1 MVKFMKRVLI
11 FPSVSSKY
19 NKYVNNLYDTI
30 NDNYEVVG
38 YDTEIKKRKLL
49 RNEIYHFNWYEST
62 NSKKTIVI
70 RKMFIKILKLLNKK
84 IIWTVH
90 NNFPHEVKNK
100 KDTINFMKFMAEKSD
115 KIHVLCKETINNEY
129 LEKYKT
135 KIVYVPH
142 GDYIDNYPESN
153 IDIYERYN
161 IDERKKI
168 MLFIGQVRKYKNI
181 ELLIKAFC
189 NSNIQEDGFVL
200 LICGNCY
207 DKIYEEELKNL
218 SNENVFFDFNFI
230 KDEEMEAYLRA
241 SQIIVAPYN
250 KESSLNSGTLWMAMS
265 YHKTMMLPLI
275 GCVKDIENY
284 NDILYTYDY
293 KDEDEHY
300 NSLLNCFRLL
310 KLDVEKN
317 EMALQEKGIR
327 CYKYINE
334 KQSWKENKEEWI
346 NLYKF

>member
-1 MVKFMKRVLI
+1 MKRVLI

-19 NKYVNNLYDTI
+19 NKYLNNLCDTI
-30 NDNYEVVG
+30 RDNYEVVG
-38 YDTEIKKRKLL
+38 YDTALKKKKLFKS
-49 RNEIYHFNWYEST
+49 EIYHFNWYEST
-62 NSKKTIVI
+62 DSKKTIAI
-70 RKMFIKILKLLNKK
+70 RKMFIRILKLLNKK

-100 KDTINFMKFMAEKSD
+100 NGTINFMKFMAEKSD
-115 KIHVLCKETINNEY
+115 RIHILCKETINNEY

-135 KIVYVPH
+135 KIVCVPH
-142 GDYIDNYPESN
+142 GDYIDNYLKSD

-161 IDERKKI
+161 IDKSKKI

-189 NSNIQEDGFVL
+189 NSNIQEDDFVL

-207 DKIYEEELKNL
+207 DKRYEEEIRNL

-230 KDEEMEAYLRA
+230 KDEEMEAYLKA
-241 SQIIVAPYN
+241 SQMIVAPYN
-250 KESSLNSGTLWMAMS
+250 KQSSLNSGTLWMAMS

-275 GCVKDIENY
+275 GCVKDIDNY
-284 NDILYTYDY
+284 KNILYVYDY
-293 KDEDEHY
+293 KNEEEHY
-300 NSLLNCFRLL
+300 NSLLNCFKLL
-310 KLDVEKN
+310 KTNVEKN
-317 EMALQEKGIR
+317 ETVLQERGKE

-334 KQSWKENKEEWI
+334 KQSWKANKEKWV